1 MLIVLIAVGIVI
13 AIFVF
18 GALLAFAV
26 SRFDQAVAQSKLE
39 AEKASRQQK
48 GAYNPA
54 LTLGFELKPEADKE
68 AQVKE
73 ARLLAARLAAAQP
86 RGANM
91 GIGRLGEAKPLRTA
105 YKAVKEDPW
114 TAAKIATVHGWDA
127 VRLGP
132 GAAAPAAAAP
142 VAARPAAAQPA
153 AKAAPA
159 PVAAPAASGEIAL
172 VPGKDY
178 PYIEITDSMSPE
190 EKRKALIA
198 NSKAKSQALKAAKAA
213 GAVPAAAAPAAAQ
226 VAAPAAAA
234 VAAPAAS
241 GAASATAAAVAAGI
255 AAPNYIEITPGMSPE
270 EVRKARI
277 HNAKEKS
284 KYHKALKAAGIEP
297 GEDGE
302 TATAVAAPT
311 APVVPEPE
319 PAPAAA
325 PAAGANAAALAGI
338 PQPAYIEI
346 TDGMSPEEVRRARI
360 QNAKERSKY
369 HKALKAAGIDPA
381 TIEE

>member
-39 AEKASRQQK
+39 AEQAGRQQK
-48 GAYNPA
+48 GAYNPT

-68 AQVKE
+68 KQLKE

-114 TAAKIATVHGWDA
+114 TAAKIAVVHGWDA

-132 GAAAPAAAAP
+132 GAAAPT
-142 VAARPAAAQPA
+142 AARPAAAQPV

-159 PVAAPAASGEIAL
+159 PAAVPAASGEIAL

-178 PYIEITDSMSPE
+178 PYIEITDSMNPE

-198 NSKAKSQALKAAKAA
+198 NSKAKSQALKAARAA
-213 GAVPAAAAPAAAQ
+213 GAAPAVAVTAAPVAAPTAVPAAAP
-226 VAAPAAAA
+226 PPSAAA
-234 VAAPAAS
+234 VAA
-241 GAASATAAAVAAGI
+241 AAGI
-255 AAPNYIEITPGMSPE
+255 ATPNYIEITPDMSPE

-284 KYHKALKAAGIEP
+284 KYNKALKAAGIEP

-302 TATAVAAPT
+302 TATAVAAHT
-311 APVVPEPE
+311 VAPVAIPPADPE

-325 PAAGANAAALAGI
+325 QPAGANAAALAGI

-346 TDGMSPEEVRRARI
+346 TDSMSPEEVRRARI